1 MDVSVPIRCIKYVYP
16 ANSFTRQTILFTGNL
31 SLVAGCTFY
40 REGLIVSAACG
51 SGDSNS
57 DSQACASALPT
68 ASSPQPRFQNKDL
81 IRCGGPCL

>member
-40 REGLIVSAACG
+40 RGTNCFSRLWFRGFELGFSGLRKCFTHSVISPAPVSKQR
-51 SGDSNS
+51 SH
-57 DSQACASALPT
+57 
-68 ASSPQPRFQNKDL
+68 
-81 IRCGGPCL
+81 